1 MGDTRRGV
9 CERVS
14 LGDRTAL
21 DGALQYGE
29 PRQDVMVSDAV
40 VATGLAAVAALALAF
55 QAVCIRIGTADGDT
69 AAALAVVL
77 VVNVVAYVPT
87 AVLLYGVGAT
97 PEPRALAAFAVAG
110 LVGAVVG
117 RASYYVAIGSVGAS
131 RTEPIKASQPVHA
144 SIVAVLLLGETMT
157 AGNVVG
163 LALVVLGVAA
173 ITRETAGNASADGR
187 PTAGLAFAFGAAVA
201 FGLEPAVAKVGL
213 RTGTPVLVG
222 LAVKMVVAATLVLAF
237 LASRGS
243 VLAGFRSAQRR
254 WYLAAGVANTAF
266 QLAYYAAIS
275 TGKVVVV
282 VPIVQMSPLFVAV
295 LAVVALPHLER
306 VTWRLVA
313 ASCVVV
319 AGAVCVTLFG

>member
-1 MGDTRRGV
+1 M
-9 CERVS
+9 
-14 LGDRTAL
+14 TA
-21 DGALQYGE
+21 
-29 PRQDVMVSDAV
+29 PDAV
-40 VATGLAAVAALALAF
+40 LATGLAAVAALALAV
-55 QAVCIRIGTADGDT
+55 QAVCIRIGTEDGDT

-77 VVNVVAYVPT
+77 VVNLVAYVPV
-87 AVLLYGVGAT
+87 AVLAYGASAA

-117 RASYYVAIGSVGAS
+117 RAAYYAAIGSVGAS

-173 ITRETAGNASADGR
+173 ITRETAEQASPDGR
-187 PTAGLAFAFGAAVA
+187 PAVGLALAFGAAAA
-201 FGLEPAVAKVGL
+201 FGLEPAIAKVGL
-213 RTGTPVLVG
+213 QTGAPVLVG
-222 LAVKMVVAATLVLAF
+222 LAVKMVVAATVVLAF

-243 VLAGFRSAQRR
+243 LLAGFRSQQRR

-266 QLAYYAAIS
+266 QIAYYAAIS

-282 VPIVQMSPLFVAV
+282 VPIVQMSPLFVAA
-295 LAVVALPHLER
+295 LAVVALPRLER

-313 ASCVVV
+313 ASVVVV